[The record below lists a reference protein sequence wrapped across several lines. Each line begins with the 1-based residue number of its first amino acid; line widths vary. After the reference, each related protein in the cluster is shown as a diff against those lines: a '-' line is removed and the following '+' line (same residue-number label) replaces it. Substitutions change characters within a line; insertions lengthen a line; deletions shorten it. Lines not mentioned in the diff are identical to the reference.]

1 MITATLH
8 FAIAGSVV
16 RGLLCVLFILFS
28 CCIFLI
34 SSVLTK
40 KIAYDR
46 LIRCFRPA
54 DMFKSEKQYMHS
66 SASSILMQ
74 DSQTKAKTPRCVCVR
89 CIMHVVEFHYVPQ
102 PQQSLGLSE
111 LGGRYDCPLWNCSP
125 RIAPDTPNASHQT
138 TVTRGLITSQLWSFP
153 VREWERL
160 LIVNRS
166 LYHVDVSRRH
176 LRWIYGTNHDGCQ
189 KIQTAK
195 LLSCLDRQI
204 VWIE

>member
-46 LIRCFRPA
+46 LIRCLRSA
-54 DMFKSEKQYMHS
+54 DMFKSEKQYTHS
-66 SASSILMQ
+66 SASSIFMQ

-102 PQQSLGLSE
+102 SPQSLGDLANSAAVTIVRFETAVPASRPILPTRRIKPRLHAVLLLHNFDPFPCESE
-111 LGGRYDCPLWNCSP
+111 NDY
-125 RIAPDTPNASHQT
+125 
-138 TVTRGLITSQLWSFP
+138 
-153 VREWERL
+153 
-160 LIVNRS
+160 
-166 LYHVDVSRRH
+166 
-176 LRWIYGTNHDGCQ
+176 
-189 KIQTAK
+189 
-195 LLSCLDRQI
+195 
-204 VWIE
+204 